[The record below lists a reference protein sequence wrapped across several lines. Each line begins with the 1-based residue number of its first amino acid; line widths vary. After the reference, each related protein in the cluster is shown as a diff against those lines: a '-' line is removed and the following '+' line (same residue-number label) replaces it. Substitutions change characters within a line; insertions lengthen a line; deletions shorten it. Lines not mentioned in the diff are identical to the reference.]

1 MADAGGWTSRPALP
15 ILGPDHVLSKADLFL
30 TTTPPADQSQAPPPD
45 LWVAGGAWLVI
56 MMLLDMLLL
65 GLSPWLLGLRL
76 AGLLW
81 LAGWVWWADRAR
93 AWTGIAWM
101 VLAMAGHVGA
111 VYLWAGAGVGA
122 TVIAGGMLAGFLLVP
137 VAAPIARGLS
147 RGRDVPPPPPQGTG
161 VPLPILRLTADSL
174 NSSLQTMMQELD
186 GLAAGTLSPA
196 QSMQLRL
203 LRTELAGMQTLV
215 RQRLQGGEIG
225 LTPPLARP
233 LSPLPPPAPLAPAR
247 PAQVTPNGLSALVVD
262 DDPVGRTLTRLLLER
277 AGYWV
282 EETDDAKMALEMALM
297 EGPDVALIAAR
308 VGPHSGLALAWCIR
322 RGGGPPVVLLRGRA
336 DRVTDAHRHRAG
348 IAAILGKPV
357 SPDNLSAVLATVLPK
372 AEGAVAA
379 AAPPPSPPPPPPP
392 PPRAPAA
399 PLLDETVLAE
409 HLSILGSHR
418 VAQIIDSF
426 ATNAPGTL
434 SQIDAALGLGDVE
447 ALGRAA
453 HKLASG
459 ALTVGL
465 VQVAR
470 LSKATDTAAKQQD
483 AAAAKTNAA
492 GIAAAFNR
500 GMEELDRYRRENLP
514 GSGQG

>member
-1 MADAGGWTSRPALP
+1 MADAGGWTSRSRLP
-15 ILGPDHVLSKADLFL
+15 ILARDHVLSKADLSL
-30 TTTPPADQSQAPPPD
+30 PPTQPADQNTAPPPD

-56 MMLLDMLLL
+56 MILLDMLLL
-65 GLSPWLLGLRL
+65 GLSPWLLALRL

-81 LAGWVWWADRAR
+81 LAGWVWQAERAR
-93 AWTGIAWM
+93 PWMAGAWM
-101 VLAMAGHVGA
+101 ALTMAGHVGA
-111 VYLWAGAGVGA
+111 AYLWAGAGVSA
-122 TVIAGGMLAGFLLVP
+122 TVIAGGMLAGFLLVLI
-137 VAAPIARGLS
+137 ATPIARGLS
-147 RGRDVPPPPPQGTG
+147 RTKSAPPAPPQTAG

-174 NSSLQTMMQELD
+174 NSGLNTIAQELE

-196 QSMQLRL
+196 QSVQLRL
-203 LRTELAGMQTLV
+203 LRSEVAGMQTLV
-215 RQRLQGGEIG
+215 RQRLQGGAVG
-225 LTPPLARP
+225 LTPPPIRP
-233 LSPLPPPAPLAPAR
+233 SAPPPPPPVSAKPVPAP
-247 PAQVTPNGLSALVVD
+247 PNGLSALVVD

-297 EGPDVALIAAR
+297 EGPDVALVAAR
-308 VGPHSGLALAWCIR
+308 VGSHSGLALAWCIR

-336 DRVTDAHRHRAG
+336 DRVTDARRQRAG
-348 IAAILGKPV
+348 VAALLGKPA
-357 SPDNLSAVLATVLPK
+357 SPDNLAAVLGMVLPQST
-372 AEGAVAA
+372 GN
-379 AAPPPSPPPPPPP
+379 AAPPP
-392 PPRAPAA
+392 PAA
-399 PLLDETVLAE
+399 PPSPPSPLRRPVGGALLDETVLEE
-409 HLSILGSHR
+409 HLAILGPHR

-426 ATNAPGTL
+426 VTNAPGTL

-465 VQVAR
+465 LQVAH

-483 AAAAKTNAA
+483 GAMAKVHAA

-500 GMEELDRYRRENLP
+500 GMEELARYRRENLP
-514 GSGQG
+514 GSDQG